1 MKSKR
6 LLFVLLFAWLPGA
19 LGQYKA
25 AMPGYKYEFP
35 RDHFNHP
42 EFQTEW
48 WYTTGNLIAS
58 DGRHYGFE
66 LTFFRHGVDR
76 HPGKTESWDI
86 RDLYLA
92 HLALSDLDAGK
103 LYPAQRTNPA

>member
-1 MKSKR
+1 MKSRR

-25 AMPGYKYEFP
+25 AMPGYRYEFP

-48 WYTTGNLIAS
+48 WYTNRKFDCCGRAS
-58 DGRHYGFE
+58 I
-66 LTFFRHGVDR
+66 
-76 HPGKTESWDI
+76 WI
-86 RDLYLA
+86 
-92 HLALSDLDAGK
+92 
-103 LYPAQRTNPA
+103 